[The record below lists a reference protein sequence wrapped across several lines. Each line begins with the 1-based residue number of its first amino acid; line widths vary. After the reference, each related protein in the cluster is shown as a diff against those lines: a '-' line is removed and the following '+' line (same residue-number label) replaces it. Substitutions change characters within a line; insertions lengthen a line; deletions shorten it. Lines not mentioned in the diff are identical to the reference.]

1 MSQQAG
7 QRNGEPAASGR
18 PRDLMRKI
26 RRRQA
31 AGAAYY
37 SAARPPIGKPD
48 YMRPCR
54 RDSVKPGYFAAK
66 RTKFVCLQIFC
77 GGANGI
83 HSLHSI
89 YTRGFPFLFDALPE
103 KGICRKCSPERTLSA
118 AKINFYSEKCKD
130 LTDFLL
136 KTRGFSRRKRIS
148 CPRHSKRSRSSLLLS
163 LPIQLSP
170 VATVRSA
177 RCRLS

>member
-7 QRNGEPAASGR
+7 QRNGEPATSGR

-103 KGICRKCSPERTLSA
+103 KGKKDEGKPESGYIFFIILSEATLM
-118 AKINFYSEKCKD
+118 C
-130 LTDFLL
+130 
-136 KTRGFSRRKRIS
+136 RGFHIFVIRKT
-148 CPRHSKRSRSSLLLS
+148 CAVP
-163 LPIQLSP
+163 
-170 VATVRSA
+170 
-177 RCRLS
+177 CC